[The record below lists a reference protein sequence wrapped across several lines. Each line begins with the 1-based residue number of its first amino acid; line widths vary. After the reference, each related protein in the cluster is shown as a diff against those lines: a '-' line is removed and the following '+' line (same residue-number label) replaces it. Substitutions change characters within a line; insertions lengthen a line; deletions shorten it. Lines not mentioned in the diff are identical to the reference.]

1 MMRKHMIQR
10 IAIVL
15 VAAASLT
22 LGQQPEN
29 ARFTAELSG
38 NKDDAQSPL
47 TLDVSF
53 YSAQTSPEQ
62 AEKVLRHCLDAAII
76 LDGTRK
82 IEAKAWRNVSRTSTD
97 RQPLMLANGSNLI
110 SHEPKGESILTPLA
124 AAGKGAAEAEA
135 SAEGDHAAIT
145 EDREVQRA
153 CKSVDP
159 EQMAALVKIGA
170 ESNGVE
176 RKIIVKALRTWTK
189 DNNVSV
195 DRRLRSC
202 MSAISKAA
210 SAVGGGGGIAVE
222 DLQASITNGT
232 SAFNVGQ
239 CAKCH
244 RADATGGPRGPDLT
258 DKVWDHCDGT
268 IEGIHKILLSGIPQS
283 KMKDPTRTFDM
294 NPATN
299 LIQDEKSVTD
309 LAIYIHS
316 LSQN

>member
-1 MMRKHMIQR
+1 MRRYALIS
-10 IAIVL
+10 IAIV
-15 VAAASLT
+15 SLAGTSAT
-22 LGQQPEN
+22 LGQQPDDV
-29 ARFTAELSG
+29 RFMAELFG
-38 NKDDAQSPL
+38 NKDDAQDPL
-47 TLDVSF
+47 TLDVTF

-82 IEAKAWRNVSRTSTD
+82 IEAKAWLSVSNTSTD
-97 RQPLMLANGSNLI
+97 RQPLTLANGSNLLLL
-110 SHEPKGESILTPLA
+110 EPKGGSDPSE
-124 AAGKGAAEAEA
+124 GAVAEKASSGDPAE
-135 SAEGDHAAIT
+135 EGDHAAIT
-145 EDREVQRA
+145 GDREVQRA

-159 EQMAALVKIGA
+159 ERIATLVKISA
-170 ESNGVE
+170 ENSGVE

-189 DNNVSV
+189 DNGVSV
-195 DRRLRSC
+195 DRGLRSC

-210 SAVGGGGGIAVE
+210 SAAGGGGGIKVE
-222 DLQASITNGT
+222 DLQASIANGT
-232 SAFNVGQ
+232 NAFNIGE
-239 CAKCH
+239 CGKCH
-244 RADATGGPRGPDLT
+244 RAGAKGGPRGPDLT

-268 IEGIHKILLSGIPQS
+268 IEGIHKVLLSGIPQN

-299 LIQDEKSVTD
+299 LIQDEKSVID